1 MKKESYN
8 GWNICTERPGGLINL
23 ISREFQYGKHSWM
36 KVYINKELNTDIDT
50 YQLSIIACEP
60 FVFDMAKHF
69 KLHTHINDDNYH
81 ALIDEA
87 NDVIRGLL
95 TEMHEYIIA
104 MINELPEI

>member
-36 KVYINKELNTDIDT
+36 INKELNTDIDT
-50 YQLSIIACEP
+50 YYLSIIACEP